1 MAGTV
6 QQRRRKWDAQEQ
18 ALQEEQA
25 FALFAR
31 RVSLT
36 EIAARMDISVR
47 TAQARIQAGIR
58 AANARDRKDAVE
70 KDLKL
75 IDIAIE
81 RVVDLLDAEDSD
93 TIIKAS
99 NALMTALKRRS
110 MLLGLDAPTQ
120 VLVAGQVEVIATI
133 DPRIAEARE
142 LLKAESTRLPVEEVE
157 ENADQ
162 PALPAAQ
169 S

>member
-1 MAGTV
+1 MAGLP
-6 QQRRRKWDAQEQ
+6 QQRRRQWNAEQQ

-25 FALFAR
+25 FTLFAR
-31 RVSLT
+31 RMSIE
-36 EIAARMDISVR
+36 EIAARMDISAR
-47 TAQARIQAGIR
+47 TARARIQAGIR
-58 AANARDRKDAVE
+58 AANGRDRKEAVE

-81 RVVDLLDAEDSD
+81 KVVGLLDADDSD

-157 ENADQ
+157 DADQ
-162 PALPAAQ
+162 PALPTAQ